1 MIWHYCMHIE
11 SGIKNIILEVSDI
24 TRLGGISNI
33 LEDKF
38 MNKVMLTNCLSS
50 LKYRMTFHGDM

>member
-1 MIWHYCMHIE
+1 MHKDSE
-11 SGIKNIILEVSDI
+11 IKNMILKVADI
-24 TRLGGISNI
+24 TKLGGIACI

-38 MNKVMLTNCLSS
+38 INKVIMTNCLSS

>member
-1 MIWHYCMHIE
+1 MHKE